1 MKYAVISDLHGNLPA
16 LEYALEDARANG
28 ADVFLFTGD
37 YCTSA
42 PWGSAIVD
50 RLRSLP
56 NAQYVRGNEERYL
69 HLPQGDDGQFE
80 VTYWSSRQL
89 RPEQLDWLD
98 RLPENLTLDCEGVR
112 LHLAH
117 SSKAFIGSAEEGMCT
132 WKLPLRY
139 PDGPVDRRRFLQ
151 DVRRT
156 LTDSMDFQQ
165 SLRTLPKGVYLFGH
179 THSQWHMRF
188 GDHLFLNPGSCGL
201 NLDCSALG
209 AAYTL
214 LTVENGA
221 CRVEERRP
229 VYDVEALIDQVKR
242 SGQYAAARVW
252 SELIFEEWRT
262 GRERVCFFL
271 HHAEQF
277 AQSIGDSRRPFA
289 KDTWERAYELWKKQK
304 HP

>member
-1 MKYAVISDLHGNLPA
+1 
-16 LEYALEDARANG
+16 
-28 ADVFLFTGD
+28 
-37 YCTSA
+37 
-42 PWGSAIVD
+42 
-50 RLRSLP
+50 
-56 NAQYVRGNEERYL
+56 
-69 HLPQGDDGQFE
+69 
-80 VTYWSSRQL
+80 
-89 RPEQLDWLD
+89 
-98 RLPENLTLDCEGVR
+98 
-112 LHLAH
+112 
-117 SSKAFIGSAEEGMCT
+117 MCT

-139 PDGPVDRRRFLQ
+139 PDGPADRRRFLQ
-151 DVRRT
+151 DVRCT